1 MKQSFPQ
8 NPEAEP
14 FDPFGGVTCVELA
27 LRVRPVRATRPMP
40 AAMETA
46 ISRTPAMPRPAW
58 ERTRSPHRYRVKP
71 AYTI

>member
-14 FDPFGGVTCVELA
+14 FDPFGSVTCVELA

-46 ISRTPAMPRPAW
+46 ISRTPAMPRPA
-58 ERTRSPHRYRVKP
+58 
-71 AYTI
+71 